1 MAIKKFILKLY
12 QAIQVIA
19 DFILYRSHSKFRW

>member
-12 QAIQVIA
+12 RAIRVIA